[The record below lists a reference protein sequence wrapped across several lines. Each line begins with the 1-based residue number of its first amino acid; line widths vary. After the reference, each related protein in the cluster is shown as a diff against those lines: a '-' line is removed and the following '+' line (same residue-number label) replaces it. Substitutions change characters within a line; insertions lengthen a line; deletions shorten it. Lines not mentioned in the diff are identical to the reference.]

1 MKASRRNIV
10 IAVVL
15 LAVLLVLPSG
25 QIRQAPPRRQ
35 GRKSPAR

>member
-15 LAVLLVLPSG
+15 LAVNMLEKKDK
-25 QIRQAPPRRQ
+25 RW
-35 GRKSPAR
+35 PAGDPEV